1 MTSLSAPELFLLS
14 FATLFTSGFAAVLG
28 QGGGIMLFAL
38 LSIYFDLPLLIAL
51 HGVVQIFSN
60 SSRAALALPNIKWRI
75 INPILLGTLLGA
87 IAISLIL
94 PRSNWQ
100 WMQSVI
106 GAYILLVTWRGG
118 ISIRSNIPGM
128 LFISGL
134 FQGALGLLLGATGP
148 LTSAL
153 LFSKGL
159 AKDSIVASNAVIMT
173 TSHIIKVILLYTL
186 GVGLWQHVNAL
197 VTLSL
202 AAVIGS
208 FIGTHI
214 RHKIAAE
221 RFAFLFKWLLTILA
235 LRLLLSGMS
244 FL

>member
-75 INPILLGTLLGA
+75 IYPILLGTILGA

-106 GAYILLVTWRGG
+106 GAYILLVT
-118 ISIRSNIPGM
+118 
-128 LFISGL
+128 
-134 FQGALGLLLGATGP
+134 
-148 LTSAL
+148 
-153 LFSKGL
+153 
-159 AKDSIVASNAVIMT
+159 
-173 TSHIIKVILLYTL
+173 
-186 GVGLWQHVNAL
+186 
-197 VTLSL
+197 
-202 AAVIGS
+202 
-208 FIGTHI
+208 
-214 RHKIAAE
+214 
-221 RFAFLFKWLLTILA
+221 
-235 LRLLLSGMS
+235 
-244 FL
+244 